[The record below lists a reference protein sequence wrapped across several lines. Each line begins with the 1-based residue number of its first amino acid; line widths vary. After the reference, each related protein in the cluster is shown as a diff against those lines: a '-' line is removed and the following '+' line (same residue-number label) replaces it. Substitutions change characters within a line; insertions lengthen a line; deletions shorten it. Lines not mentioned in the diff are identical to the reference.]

1 MIGTFDNVIP
11 PDGFEYTTV
20 YGADHVTF
28 HLADNQEP
36 VAVNDSFSTAED
48 TALIVAGPGVLAN
61 DTDPDVGDLLT
72 AVLATGPAHGTLT
85 LNSDGSFTYTPHLNF
100 FGSDSFTYRA
110 HDGQLP
116 SDLATVSLTITPVND
131 APVANNDSATTNE
144 DFAVTVAVRSN
155 DTDVDFNA
163 LTVSQFSQGTNGTVI
178 LRPDGNLIYMP
189 NANFFGT
196 DTFTYRV
203 RDTGLLESNEA
214 TVSVTVA
221 PVADYSLAFLTPTS
235 GVGEAGGTAV
245 LTVVLT
251 TDTALNSNVLV
262 DLTAPGMG
270 SAILGADYTF
280 TNPTILTFLAGSI
293 TGATSS
299 TTVAIT
305 NDRAVETI
313 VETADFSFGNIRAT
327 GLGVNAGPTTGSHTL
342 SITDNDSAAVAIT
355 APGTTSATEGGGS
368 ANVGVTLTLTTDGTG
383 TEQLD
388 VEVLANLPGN
398 GDYAATAALFGVGA
412 MNGATADVV
421 VTAVND
427 RNVEQATESFA
438 GQALS
443 VTSTA
448 NVSASTSQTINV
460 VDNDSAAV
468 VITTPGTTSVTE
480 GGGSANLGVTLMLT
494 TDGTVGTAQLDVAV
508 AANLPGNADYSA
520 TGVLFGV
527 GAISGDTADVLAT
540 RPM

>member
-1 MIGTFDNVIP
+1 MSNK
-11 PDGFEYTTV
+11 
-20 YGADHVTF
+20 
-28 HLADNQEP
+28 
-36 VAVNDSFSTAED
+36 
-48 TALIVAGPGVLAN
+48 
-61 DTDPDVGDLLT
+61 
-72 AVLATGPAHGTLT
+72 
-85 LNSDGSFTYTPHLNF
+85 
-100 FGSDSFTYRA
+100 
-110 HDGQLP
+110 
-116 SDLATVSLTITPVND
+116 ATVT
-131 APVANNDSATTNE
+131 
-144 DFAVTVAVRSN
+144 
-155 DTDVDFNA
+155 
-163 LTVSQFSQGTNGTVI
+163 
-178 LRPDGNLIYMP
+178 
-189 NANFFGT
+189 
-196 DTFTYRV
+196 
-203 RDTGLLESNEA
+203 
-214 TVSVTVA
+214 VTVA
-221 PVADYSLAFLTPTS
+221 PVADFSLAFLTPTG
-235 GVGEAGGTAV
+235 GVGEAGGTAT
-245 LTVVLT
+245 LTLVLT
-251 TDTALNSNVLV
+251 TDTALNSNVTV
-262 DLTAPGMG
+262 DLTAPGSG

-280 TNPTILTFLAGSI
+280 ANPTTLTFLAGSV
-293 TGATSS
+293 TGAAQSAA
-299 TTVAIT
+299 VVIT
-305 NDRAVETI
+305 NERSVETV
-313 VETADFSFGNIRAT
+313 VETADFNFGNISVA

-355 APGTTSATEGGGS
+355 APGTTSVTEGGGS

-527 GAISGDTADVLAT
+527 GAISGDTADVVVTAVND
-540 RPM
+540 RMSSNPPRASPDRR